1 MNSSSIGINGVFP
14 ITVWIV
20 PDEQRKQ
27 KMIEAIKE
35 NFKKAPSMF
44 AVITAEEFEELIRS
58 GASDVTLY

>member
-1 MNSSSIGINGVFP
+1 MAKL
-14 ITVWIV
+14 TTA
-20 PDEQRKQ
+20 E
-27 KMIEAIKE
+27 MIEAIKE